1 MVQTPDSKR
10 DETNQDAETPPKQ
23 AKEAC
28 VTQRPGFGGRV
39 RKAMFCKNKA
49 CACPRTPYFRNA
61 LCPECEVGLRVPGR
75 SRKASD
81 WTHDMCVAV
90 ARESEVKRQKQ
101 ALNKMSP
108 SERILHEQQLEILA
122 ELRKN
127 RSG

>member
-1 MVQTPDSKR
+1 
-10 DETNQDAETPPKQ
+10 
-23 AKEAC
+23 
-28 VTQRPGFGGRV
+28 
-39 RKAMFCKNKA
+39 
-49 CACPRTPYFRNA
+49 
-61 LCPECEVGLRVPGR
+61 
-75 SRKASD
+75 
-81 WTHDMCVAV
+81 MCVAV